1 MNRTEVFLEV
11 EELLNTYCK
20 DCLVKSTLRKEK
32 GKMAAHKFCI
42 TECTIGEKL
51 KQYGDKL
58 S

>member
-1 MNRTEVFLEV
+1 MNRTELLLEV

-20 DCLVKSTLRKEK
+20 DCLVKNTLRKER
-32 GKMAAHKFCI
+32 GKTAAHKFCI
-42 TECTIGEKL
+42 TQCTIGEKL